1 MVVRE
6 VSISTTIRRLPARGR
21 LESAHTGSMA
31 MSLDLIFVAVA
42 AVFGP
47 MLLIV
52 ALIVRAARPMTD
64 EAGAAH
70 PALHPEDGLRWP
82 IFDDRPPAR
91 KPSSAIGARLRVP
104 DGRTE
109 A

>member
-1 MVVRE
+1 
-6 VSISTTIRRLPARGR
+6 
-21 LESAHTGSMA
+21 
-31 MSLDLIFVAVA
+31 MSLDLVAVVAVA
-42 AVFGP
+42 AVVGS

-52 ALIVRAARPMTD
+52 ALIARTAVPITG

-70 PALHPEDGLRWP
+70 PTPHPEDGLRWP

-91 KPSSAIGARLRVP
+91 KPSGAIGARLQVP

>member
-1 MVVRE
+1 
-6 VSISTTIRRLPARGR
+6 
-21 LESAHTGSMA
+21 
-31 MSLDLIFVAVA
+31 MSLELVFVAVA

-52 ALIVRAARPMTD
+52 ALIVRSAGPMT
-64 EAGAAH
+64 AGPRRRRARQPCIPKTAC
-70 PALHPEDGLRWP
+70 AG
-82 IFDDRPPAR
+82 RPSTMRPTAR
-91 KPSSAIGARLRVP
+91 KPTGAIGARLRVP